1 MIYAELGYIVFCI
14 AFAYLNSVWI
24 KKGKRIKHFWNGML
38 HLAVATTFGFIWSWW
53 GFVAV
58 LCNSRLSFDIALN
71 LFRGLP
77 LDYVTPTPK
86 SIVDQIEQFFFKK
99 NGILP
104 KIIYIIWSV
113 VANLMY
119 YFS

>member
-1 MIYAELGYIVFCI
+1 MIYAELGYIIFCI
-14 AFAYLNSVWI
+14 AFAYLNYQWI

-38 HLAVATTFGFIWSWW
+38 HLAVAIAFGFIWSWW
-53 GFVAV
+53 GFLAV
-58 LCNSRLSFDIALN
+58 LCNANLSFNISLN

-86 SIVDQIEQFFFKK
+86 AVIDILEQKIFKR

-104 KIIYIIWSV
+104 KIIYLIGSI
-113 VANLMY
+113 VANIIY
-119 YFS
+119 YS